1 MATPAASKKKKA
13 KKGPKGGG
21 GGSNVFD
28 QFSQKQVAEF
38 KEGFQFMD
46 RDKDG
51 VIGAGDIRA
60 TADEVGI
67 SLTDQQIDAM
77 VADCA
82 AAINFTQLINMFGQK
97 QQGGA
102 TDEDEVIVAAFQ
114 AFADANG
121 LIDCDSF
128 KTEMMMYAEK
138 YTKKDMANL
147 YELLPVEN
155 NKFPAKYCCDMLS
168 GKHDNEEEEEEQQ
181 EGQEGEAPPAEAP
194 PAE

>member
-121 LIDCDSF
+121 LIDCDSIKEPLMTF
-128 KTEMMMYAEK
+128 GDKYKEK
-138 YTKKDMANL
+138 DVANFF
-147 YELLPVEN
+147 ELVPVEGG
-155 NKFPAKYCCDMLS
+155 KFPAQYCCDMLT
-168 GKHDNEEEEEEQQ
+168 GKLKDE
-181 EGQEGEAPPAEAP
+181 
-194 PAE
+194 